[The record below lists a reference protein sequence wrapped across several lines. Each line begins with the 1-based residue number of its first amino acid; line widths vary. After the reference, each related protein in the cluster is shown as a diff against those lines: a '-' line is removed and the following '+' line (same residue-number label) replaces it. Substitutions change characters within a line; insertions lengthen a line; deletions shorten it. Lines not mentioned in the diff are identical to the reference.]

1 MFAKGLRAQRAGRVA
16 PRRGG
21 AKRRA
26 AALGAAQRREAPPQA
41 AERRARHKV
50 CFSAFN
56 FPPIIEKQKVLTGTS
71 AGIRPDLWPGQP
83 LGLKLHG
90 KHLKYL
96 RYHYKLPVDSHINA
110 LSHCISLSRYSRTI
124 VLRPYGSTR
133 CVPMHSETRQKLALY
148 ALKSRYPRRRSGS
161 KAATSRRC
169 VARCVAIGQSV
180 TAATGDMARIKVGG
194 ETWRRRCGQR

>member
-26 AALGAAQRREAPPQA
+26 AALGAAQRRKAPPQA
-41 AERRARHKV
+41 AERRAAHKV

-56 FPPIIEKQKVLTGTS
+56 FSPIIEKQKMLIGTS

-83 LGLKLHG
+83 LRIKLHG

-96 RYHYKLPVDSHINA
+96 RYHYKLPVDSHINVPSLTLYLAFSLQSNYSATA
-110 LSHCISLSRYSRTI
+110 LWIDSMCANA
-124 VLRPYGSTR
+124 
-133 CVPMHSETRQKLALY
+133 Q
-148 ALKSRYPRRRSGS
+148 
-161 KAATSRRC
+161 
-169 VARCVAIGQSV
+169 
-180 TAATGDMARIKVGG
+180 
-194 ETWRRRCGQR
+194 